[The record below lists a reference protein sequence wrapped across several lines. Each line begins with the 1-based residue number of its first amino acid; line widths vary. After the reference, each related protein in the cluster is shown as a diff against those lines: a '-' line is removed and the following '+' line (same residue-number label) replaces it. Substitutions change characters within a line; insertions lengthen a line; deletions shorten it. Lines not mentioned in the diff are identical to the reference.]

1 MLTLRSIPVVLGS
14 QSVRVEDPIYQ
25 SHKWQLANLDILV
38 MDSSILLKLWE
49 EVLVRCHIV

>member
-1 MLTLRSIPVVLGS
+1 MVLGS